1 MSIALGNE
9 KPEQLLDVEKLI
21 WRTLFTM
28 SEATKPPED
37 VLNDM
42 LNQIPWQNLTP
53 CLTTTQ
59 QVSEWF
65 TLLPTSHI
73 PDNDAMDDSP
83 DQLSPHTVNRPQS
96 TDAENSPTSHI
107 PDIDPNQLSPHTVN
121 PPQSTDAENSPTSH
135 IPDNDAMDESPDQ
148 LSPHTVNPPQ
158 STDADNSPASAST
171 INPPPP
177 PPTVNQRQSSAMNE
191 FRGFGTLNKNDTDSD
206 DDSTPTESE
215 PGVEE
220 STYRRSKRLAD
231 SLGGETSVINL
242 TLTSPLASGLP
253 KSKKYKPTRPL
264 KRKAPTGE
272 LSHEGT
278 RGRPIDVDALHAVLD
293 RFPLKREP
301 QVSET
306 RSLNRNFTDKFSRD

>member
-1 MSIALGNE
+1 MCIALGNE
-9 KPEQLLDVEKLI
+9 KHEQLLDVEKLI

-42 LNQIPWQNLTP
+42 LNQIPWQKLTP

-73 PDNDAMDDSP
+73 PDNDAMD
-83 DQLSPHTVNRPQS
+83 
-96 TDAENSPTSHI
+96 
-107 PDIDPNQLSPHTVN
+107 
-121 PPQSTDAENSPTSH
+121 
-135 IPDNDAMDESPDQ
+135 ESPDQ
-148 LSPHTVNPPQ
+148 LSPQTVNPPQ
-158 STDADNSPASAST
+158 STDADNSPASAPT
-171 INPPPP
+171 INPPPL
-177 PPTVNQRQSSAMNE
+177 PPTVNQRQSSATND
-191 FRGFGTLNKNDTDSD
+191 FKGFGTLNKNHTDSD

-231 SLGGETSVINL
+231 SLGGETSVNNL
-242 TLTSPLASGLP
+242 TLTSPLASGFP

>member
-9 KPEQLLDVEKLI
+9 KPEQLLDVEKII

-28 SEATKPPED
+28 SEATKPPEE

-42 LNQIPWQNLTP
+42 LNEIPWQKLTP

-83 DQLSPHTVNRPQS
+83 DQLSPR
-96 TDAENSPTSHI
+96 
-107 PDIDPNQLSPHTVN
+107 TVN
-121 PPQSTDAENSPTSH
+121 PTQSTDAENSPTSH

-158 STDADNSPASAST
+158 STDADNSPASAPT

-177 PPTVNQRQSSAMNE
+177 PPTVNQRQSSATNDFE
-191 FRGFGTLNKNDTDSD
+191 GFGTLNKNDTDSDDTDSD

-231 SLGGETSVINL
+231 SLGGETSGNNL
-242 TLTSPLASGLP
+242 TLTSPLASGFP

-306 RSLNRNFTDKFSRD
+306 RSLNRNFADKFSRD

>member
-1 MSIALGNE
+1 MCIALGNE
-9 KPEQLLDVEKLI
+9 KHEQLLDVEKLI

-42 LNQIPWQNLTP
+42 LNQIPWQKLTQ

-73 PDNDAMDDSP
+73 PDN
-83 DQLSPHTVNRPQS
+83 
-96 TDAENSPTSHI
+96 
-107 PDIDPNQLSPHTVN
+107 DPNQLSPHTVN

-148 LSPHTVNPPQ
+148 LSPHSVNPPQ
-158 STDADNSPASAST
+158 STDADNSPASAPT

-177 PPTVNQRQSSAMNE
+177 PPTVNQRQSSATNDFE
-191 FRGFGTLNKNDTDSD
+191 GFGTLNKNDTDSD

-231 SLGGETSVINL
+231 SLGGETSVNNL
-242 TLTSPLASGLP
+242 TLTSPLASGFP

>member
-1 MSIALGNE
+1 MCIALGNE
-9 KPEQLLDVEKLI
+9 KHEQLLDVEKLI
-21 WRTLFTM
+21 WQTLFTM

-42 LNQIPWQNLTP
+42 LNQIPWQKLTQ

-73 PDNDAMDDSP
+73 PDN
-83 DQLSPHTVNRPQS
+83 
-96 TDAENSPTSHI
+96 
-107 PDIDPNQLSPHTVN
+107 DPNQLSPHTVN

-148 LSPHTVNPPQ
+148 LSPHSVNPPQ
-158 STDADNSPASAST
+158 STDADNSPASAPT

-177 PPTVNQRQSSAMNE
+177 PPTVNQRQSSATNDFE
-191 FRGFGTLNKNDTDSD
+191 GFGTLNKNDTDSD

-231 SLGGETSVINL
+231 SLGGETSVNNL
-242 TLTSPLASGLP
+242 TLTSPLASGFP